1 MTLNPSRALHVII
14 PDNVAGMASCNAMS
28 FSLISFFMSKSQGS
42 LISGAKYSLP
52 ITTKVDAQPPDISPS
67 SQPQPFIPLVAPSPL
82 RPFTNN
88 SVPKLS
94 GLCSLNFSAAQDV
107 MSTTATDCWTSFAPY
122 LANVV
127 CCPQFDAML
136 VTLIGQSSKYS
147 GVLALNTTHAS
158 YCLSDV
164 QKVLVSQGANEDL
177 KTICSV
183 HPANLTEASCP
194 IVFVDEFESIIDS
207 SRLLTA
213 CRKIDPVNEC
223 CDQVCQNA
231 IYSAARKIALN
242 YMSNS
247 NGNHSFPGLT
257 TRINDCKNIVLRWL
271 ASKLDPSTANSVFRG
286 LSNCNLNK
294 VCPLVF
300 PNVTS
305 VVKECGN
312 LISNQTSCCKA
323 IKNYVSYLQ
332 EQSFVTN
339 LQALKCAASL
349 GKKLQK
355 ANISNNVY
363 NLCHISLKDFSL
375 QVGSQESGCLLPSLP
390 SDAVFD
396 GISGIG
402 FICDLN
408 DNIVAP
414 WPSTSYPLSS
424 SCNRTTKLPSL
435 PTATSSQNGLF
446 INTLVLPLLFTSVLF
461 LKRLL

>member
-1 MTLNPSRALHVII
+1 MKGLFSHSFLLQITLFLLLMN
-14 PDNVAGMASCNAMS
+14 
-28 FSLISFFMSKSQGS
+28 KSQGS
-42 LISGAKYSLP
+42 QIRVAKYSFS
-52 ITTKVDAQPPDISPS
+52 ITTNADALPPAIIPS
-67 SQPQPFIPLVAPSPL
+67 TQPQPFIPLIAPSPL

-94 GLCSLNFSAAQDV
+94 GLCSLNLSVAQDIV
-107 MSTTATDCWTSFAPY
+107 TTTATNCWTSFAPY

-158 YCLSDV
+158 HCLSDV
-164 QKVLVSQGANEDL
+164 HKVLISQGANEDL
-177 KTICSV
+177 KNICSV
-183 HPANLTEASCP
+183 YPANLTDASCP
-194 IVFVDEFESIIDS
+194 VVLVDEFESIVDT

-231 IYSAARKIALN
+231 IYYAARKIALN
-242 YMSNS
+242 DMSNS
-247 NGNHSFPGLT
+247 NGNHSFSGQR
-257 TRINDCKNIVLRWL
+257 TRIDDCKNIVHRWL
-271 ASKLDPSTANSVFRG
+271 ASKLDPSTANSVLRG
-286 LSNCNLNK
+286 ISNCNLNK

-300 PNVTS
+300 PNITS
-305 VVKECGN
+305 VMKECGN
-312 LISNQTSCCKA
+312 LISNQTACCKA
-323 IKNYVSYLQ
+323 TKSYVSYLQ

-339 LQALKCAASL
+339 LQALRCAASL
-349 GKKLQK
+349 GHKLQK
-355 ANISNNVY
+355 VNVSKNVY

-375 QVGSQESGCLLPSLP
+375 QVSGCLLPSLP

-396 GISGIG
+396 GTSGIG

-414 WPSTSYPLSS
+414 WPSTSNSLPS
-424 SCNRTTKLPSL
+424 SCNRTAKLPSL
-435 PTATSSQNGLF
+435 PTATSSQNGLS
-446 INTLVLPLLFTSVLF
+446 INTLVLPLLFTSIL
-461 LKRLL
+461 LPKRLL

>member
-1 MTLNPSRALHVII
+1 MKGLLSRSFLLQITVFLLVLLLFLNK
-14 PDNVAGMASCNAMS
+14 
-28 FSLISFFMSKSQGS
+28 SLGS
-42 LISGAKYSLP
+42 PIRVAKYSFSM
-52 ITTKVDAQPPDISPS
+52 TTKVDVQPPTVPPS
-67 SQPQPFIPLVAPSPL
+67 TQPQPLIPLLAPSLL

-94 GLCSLNFSAAQDV
+94 GLCSLNFSGAQDT
-107 MSTTATDCWTSFAPY
+107 MTTTATDCWTSFAPY

-158 YCLSDV
+158 HCLSDV
-164 QKVLVSQGANEDL
+164 QKALVSQGANEDL
-177 KTICSV
+177 KNICSV
-183 HPANLTEASCP
+183 HPTNLTEASCP
-194 IVFVDEFESIIDS
+194 VVFVDEFESMVDT

-231 IYSAARKIALN
+231 IHYAARKIALN
-242 YMSNS
+242 DMSNS
-247 NGNHSFPGLT
+247 YGNHSLPGQT
-257 TRINDCKNIVLRWL
+257 ARINDCKNIVLRWL
-271 ASKLDPSTANSVFRG
+271 ASKLDPSTANSLFRG

-305 VVKECGN
+305 VVNECGN
-312 LISNQTSCCKA
+312 LISNKTACCTA
-323 IKNYVSYLQ
+323 IKSYVSSLQ

-339 LQALKCAASL
+339 LQALKCAVSL

-355 ANISNNVY
+355 ENISKDVY

-375 QVGSQESGCLLPSLP
+375 QVGSQVSGCLLPSLP
-390 SDAVFD
+390 SDATFD
-396 GISGIG
+396 ETSGIG

-414 WPSTSYPLSS
+414 WPSMSYLLPS

-435 PTATSSQNGLF
+435 PTATSSQNGLL
-446 INTLVLPLLFTSVLF
+446 INTLVLPLLFTSILL